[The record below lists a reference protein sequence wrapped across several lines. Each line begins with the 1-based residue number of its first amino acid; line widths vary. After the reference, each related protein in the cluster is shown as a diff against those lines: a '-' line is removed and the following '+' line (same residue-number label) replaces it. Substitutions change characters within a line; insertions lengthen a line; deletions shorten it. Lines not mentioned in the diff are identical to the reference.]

1 MSDTLRLASVNV
13 NGIRAAYRKG
23 MGDWLENRGVDVLA
37 MQEVRADDSHLEE
50 LFGSVED
57 SGWHIL
63 HDPCNIKGRAGVAL
77 ATWRA
82 SRSKT
87 ITRVLVVP

>member
-57 SGWHIL
+57 LSLIHI
-63 HDPCNIKGRAGVAL
+63 
-77 ATWRA
+77 
-82 SRSKT
+82 
-87 ITRVLVVP
+87 